1 MENLK
6 SRFFSDDANQSLG
19 DKAISKSLSK
29 TYNTSS
35 LKDNFFDDDKD
46 LTTITGSNNVIP
58 VAKNDDNSIK
68 VTFDNIYQ
76 NNDLAEVAKDF
87 YYFRDQQKF
96 KDNKEAIDYY
106 INDRTWKQANVVS
119 IGREYSYI
127 TGEDIKK
134 DQLQWLVMFLYTNL

>member
-46 LTTITGSNNVIP
+46 LTTVTGSNNVIP

-76 NNDLAEVAKDF
+76 KND
-87 YYFRDQQKF
+87 
-96 KDNKEAIDYY
+96 
-106 INDRTWKQANVVS
+106 
-119 IGREYSYI
+119 
-127 TGEDIKK
+127 
-134 DQLQWLVMFLYTNL
+134 